1 MQNQGLYE
9 KFAAEVTM
17 LTGFKSYLMNILEVP
32 NCQQEVR
39 YIHVSFTL

>member
-1 MQNQGLYE
+1 MQNHGLYE
-9 KFAAEVTM
+9 KFAAEAAM

-39 YIHVSFTL
+39 CIQVPLTL